1 MAAAPSVERIQ
12 RLFRETLSI
21 DVPAPDADL
30 IELGLIDSLALVE
43 LLFAI
48 EREFS
53 VSLPLEELEIDA
65 FRTVTSI
72 GALVAAAEGHSDMVR
87 TVG

>member
-1 MAAAPSVERIQ
+1 MASAPSVERIQ
-12 RLFRETLSI
+12 RLFRETLNI

-53 VSLPLEELEIDA
+53 VALPLEELEIDA

-72 GALVAAAEGHSDMVR
+72 GALVAATEGRSDMAR